1 MFWTSHSKSLLCLS
15 RFSTIWF
22 FFTNPNCKGMN
33 DLFWA
38 STEPDIYKLW
48 PNILYL
54 ILRSKVLSPSYTWE
68 GMGLRKIMWFALSH
82 MANRSWIK
90 WWNLYLLT
98 PVQYHVMS
106 GGTVVKNLPASAGD
120 TGSIPGSGRSPG
132 GGKGNPL
139 QYPCWEISWT
149 EEPGGYSPWVAKSRT
164 GLSDQARDALHGG
177 CLIIFELP
185 KLPTLTQYAP
195 DTQPKCL
202 SGSFT
207 HLPQAP

>member
-1 MFWTSHSKSLLCLS
+1 MFWTSHTKSLLCLS

-54 ILRSKVLSPSYTWE
+54 ILRSKVLPPSYTWE

-82 MANRSWIK
+82 TTNRSWIK

-98 PVQYHVMS
+98 PVQNQVMS
-106 GGTVVKNLPASAGD
+106 GGTVVGNLPAVQETRVPSLGWEDPLEEERATCFSIL
-120 TGSIPGSGRSPG
+120 TGKSPEQRSLGATAHGSQRVGQDWAT
-132 GGKGNPL
+132 K
-139 QYPCWEISWT
+139 
-149 EEPGGYSPWVAKSRT
+149 
-164 GLSDQARDALHGG
+164 HGM
-177 CLIIFELP
+177 L
-185 KLPTLTQYAP
+185 YMAAA
-195 DTQPKCL
+195 
-202 SGSFT
+202 S
-207 HLPQAP
+207 